1 MGPLKDI
8 ITKFDCIM
16 KEIKYKAS

>member
-16 KEIKYKAS
+16 K